1 VSKFSFHR
9 RSRLLVRVCTTVAI
23 LWGVAL
29 AARTAR
35 AQMPQMS
42 ASDMMGWKP
51 VLFVLFDKFEYSPN
65 GGERPAVFDVISWYG
80 GSHNRLWFLAEGDQN
95 TKGKS
100 SGRAEAQVMY
110 GRLIDPFWDAVA
122 GVRVERN
129 WTGAGDTRAFLSLGL
144 MGLAPYRF
152 EFAPTVFVS
161 SKGELSARIETSYQ
175 ILITQRFMAEPVVEL
190 NGGLQK
196 VPKAGLRQGLNDY
209 DLQLR
214 LRYEFRRE
222 FAPYIGWSRVRQFG
236 NGESGSSAN
245 TGART
250 RFLLGV
256 RLWH

>member
-1 VSKFSFHR
+1 M
-9 RSRLLVRVCTTVAI
+9 
-23 LWGVAL
+23 LWGVSL
-29 AARTAR
+29 AAGTAG

-42 ASDMMGWKP
+42 ESGMLGWKP
-51 VLFVLFDKFEYSPN
+51 VLFVLFDKLEYSPN
-65 GGERPAVFDVISWYG
+65 GSERPAAFDVLSWYG

-95 TKGKS
+95 TRS
-100 SGRAEAQVMY
+100 DRAGRAEAQVLY

-122 GVRVERN
+122 GVRVDRN
-129 WTGAGDTRAFLSLGL
+129 WTGAGNNRVFLSLGL

-152 EFAPTVFVS
+152 QFAPTVFVS
-161 SKGELSARIETSYQ
+161 SKGEISARIETSYQ

-190 NGGLQK
+190 NGALQK
-196 VPKAGLRQGLNDY
+196 VPEAGLRQGLTDY

-222 FAPYIGWSRVRQFG
+222 FAPYIGWSRLRQFG
-236 NGESGSSAN
+236 DGDSGSSAN

-250 RFLLGV
+250 RFLVGV